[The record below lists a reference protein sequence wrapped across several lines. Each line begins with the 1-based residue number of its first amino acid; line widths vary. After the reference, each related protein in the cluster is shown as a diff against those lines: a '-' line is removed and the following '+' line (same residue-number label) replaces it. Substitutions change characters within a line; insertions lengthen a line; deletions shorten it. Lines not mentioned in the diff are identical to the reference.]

1 MRRPTCQFH
10 RIPVGIDNCYLLV
23 GETTILIDAGAP
35 GHVKDFM
42 RGMDRL
48 SISPREIDLIL
59 LTHGHADHIGCL
71 RQIQYLTDA
80 RIAMHEADCAWVES
94 GAPDL
99 PPGVTPWGRMLIGLG
114 KIFYSPLILPCPVYY
129 AIASSTSSLM
139 KLGFGIPG
147 QVVHTPGHSP
157 SSISVLLDSG
167 EVFAGDMAMYA
178 WFLRSTPGLPV
189 LAEDMNLVVQSW
201 KRLIRMGAKRVYPA
215 HGADFPIEIIQREI
229 QAWEQ
234 AHGGR
239 TGTHK

>member
-1 MRRPTCQFH
+1 MRRPSCQFH

-23 GETTILIDAGAP
+23 GKTTILIDAGAP

-42 RGMDRL
+42 HGMDSL
-48 SISPREIDLIL
+48 DILPRVIDLIL
-59 LTHGHADHIGCL
+59 LTHGHADNIGCL

-94 GAPDL
+94 GSPDL
-99 PPGVTPWGRMLIGLG
+99 PPGVTPWGRMLIGMGQVLY
-114 KIFYSPLILPCPVYY
+114 KPRIYPCPVDY
-129 AIASSTSSLM
+129 AIPSITSSLM
-139 KLGFGIPG
+139 SQGFGIPG

-157 SSISVLLDSG
+157 GSISILLDSG

-215 HGADFPIEIIQREI
+215 HGADFSIEIIQKEI
-229 QAWEQ
+229 QAWER
-234 AHGGR
+234 ARGSK
-239 TGTHK
+239 TGTHT